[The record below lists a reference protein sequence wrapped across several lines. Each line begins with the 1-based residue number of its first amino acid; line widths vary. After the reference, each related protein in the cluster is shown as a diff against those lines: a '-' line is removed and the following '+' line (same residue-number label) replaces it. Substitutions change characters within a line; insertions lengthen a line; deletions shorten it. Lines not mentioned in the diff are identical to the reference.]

1 MRKLFRRADIL
12 IIIAVSALSFLLFI
26 PNLFDND
33 SLVAQI
39 YVEGES
45 IREIN
50 LDEVTEAYTFSPEEG
65 TVISVKKGAICFSDA
80 SCKDEI
86 CIDSGWLTS
95 KGQTAACLPE
105 KIVITIKGAD
115 KTDMM
120 TY

>member
-26 PNLFDND
+26 PNFFNND
-33 SLVAQI
+33 SLIAQI
-39 YVEGES
+39 YVEGEEVQ
-45 IREIN
+45 EIN
-50 LDEVTEAYTFSPEEG
+50 LGDVSEAYTFSPKEG
-65 TVISVKKGAICFSDA
+65 TVISVKKDAICFSYA

-105 KIVITIKGAD
+105 RVVITIKGAE

>member
-45 IREIN
+45 VREIN
-50 LDEVTEAYTFSPEEG
+50 LDEVTEAYTLSPKKG
-65 TVISVKKGAICFSDA
+65 TVISVKNGAICFSDA

-105 KIVITIKGAD
+105 KIVITIKGTD